1 MHVSNY
7 NKGARTYSINQFKLL
22 TMKKILFYS
31 FVISLI
37 LTACN
42 KGNNV
47 TIFEIGDS
55 REKVINIFV
64 NDFTIEGQHWTKDM
78 ILDRE
83 YLDRKDGRKW
93 ITLYEC
99 VYKGHEYYKVR
110 VYFSRDKVSRIEL
123 KMEKEKMKDL
133 HKRLK
138 ASHGNPQRANLPHG
152 LPGLPTRWEISTVYM
167 GDVDGIIVTE
177 DNEEILQTLKDG
189 STKSHM
195 SDIYEVIVVSG
206 EQRYELK
213 SLL

>member
-1 MHVSNY
+1 MHVYNY
-7 NKGARTYSINQFKLL
+7 YKGARTYSINQLKLL

-55 REKVINIFV
+55 REKVINTFV

-83 YLDRKDGRKW
+83 HLDRKDGRKW

-99 VYKGHEYYKVR
+99 VYKNQEYCKVR
-110 VYFSRDKVSRIEL
+110 VYFSRDKVSRMEL
-123 KMEKEKMKDL
+123 KIEKNKMKDL
-133 HKRLK
+133 HRRLK
-138 ASHGNPQRANLPHG
+138 ASHKDSQRANLPKG
-152 LPGLPTRWEISTVYM
+152 LPGLPPRWEISTVYM
-167 GDVDGIIVTE
+167 GDIDGIIVTE
-177 DNEEILQTLKDG
+177 DYEEILQTLKDG

-195 SDIYEVIVVSG
+195 GEIYEVIVVSG

-213 SLL
+213 SML